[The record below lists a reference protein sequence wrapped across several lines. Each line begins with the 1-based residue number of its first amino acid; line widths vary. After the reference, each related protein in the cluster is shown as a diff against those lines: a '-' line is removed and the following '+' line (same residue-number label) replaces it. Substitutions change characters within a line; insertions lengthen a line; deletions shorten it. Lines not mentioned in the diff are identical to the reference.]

1 MSMRLRLRT
10 VWVAAGCAAAAG
22 CHDGLIHAPAPPDP
36 VNVMIAATVG
46 GGAGGNADAYARLDQ
61 LMVRFR
67 NGDALRLEELLPFDP
82 SGSETRVAIP
92 VPLRAISET
101 LTLELELRMGAQPL
115 FRGAAPVALT
125 AGRATTVQV
134 ATTPVIASV
143 RCAGERIELS
153 SYGDVAQV
161 PAVALFASGDVI
173 DEPLEWSWSATD
185 GTVVRI
191 TDGTS
196 NTAQV
201 EALTDGTAQL
211 SCSAGG
217 MSDDRAV
224 RVFAIVRA
232 VAVTPAEA
240 RIVIGSTAAFS
251 AVLRDANQNVIT
263 GRVVN
268 WSTATPAVAAIAA
281 NGVATAITPGTTIVT
296 AAAGEAS
303 GDATLTV
310 VLPDPP
316 VVSTAA
322 ATNISTTGAVLNG
335 TANPGGF
342 PAEAWF
348 EWGQDPTLTSSTAT
362 ARQSIGS
369 GSAAVARSA
378 PLGDLTPGVTYYF
391 RHAASNIGGTSRGPI
406 LSFRTHAPP
415 TAVTLGAEAA
425 EQSAVL
431 AGQVN
436 PNGFATQAW
445 FEWGEDASLAT
456 FTATAAQSVGSGS
469 ADVAQS
475 WQLAGLEPGRTYYFR
490 QAASNIGGTARGQ
503 ILSFTV
509 PRPPTAETH
518 GAEVEGPAATLH
530 GQVSPNGE
538 ATSAWFEWGQDP
550 DLGQFDAT
558 APQSI
563 SGGTTTSQQSAQL
576 DGLAPGRTYYFRQ
589 AASNIGGTAHGQIL
603 SFTVP
608 RPPTAETLG
617 ADVVEL
623 TATLYGQ
630 VSPNGEA
637 TSAWFE
643 WGQDPDLEQFDTTA
657 PQSISGGTTTSQQS
671 AQLNRLAPAT
681 YYFRQVASNSG
692 GTAYGQILSFEV
704 RHPPTAETLG
714 AEVAGLT
721 ATLYGRVSPNGELT
735 SAWFEWGQDP
745 ALGQFD
751 ATAPQAISGDTTTSQ
766 QSAQLAGLAQET
778 TYYFRQVASNAGG
791 TAYGQILSF
800 TTPRLVPVA
809 RMISAEW
816 VPDSDAQLQLTGGV
830 TPNGVEARA
839 WFEWEATGPGTF
851 DGRVF
856 GSSDPVSVGSGFT
869 EVQITASPFMGCYT
883 YDVRVAVAG
892 GDGVVYSNIFQVG
905 LYPGCTI
912 LRRPQPPDQL
922 APTLVLPRGGGDGDV
937 SAAVRAPGEVMMLRG
952 RQERPE

>member
-1 MSMRLRLRT
+1 MSMRLRLRH

-378 PLGDLTPGVTYYF
+378 PLGNLTPGVTYYF

-538 ATSAWFEWGQDP
+538 VTSAWFEWGQDP
-550 DLGQFDAT
+550 SLGQFDVT

-563 SGGTTTSQQSAQL
+563 SGDATTSQQSAQL
-576 DGLAPGRTYYFRQ
+576 DGLAP
-589 AASNIGGTAHGQIL
+589 
-603 SFTVP
+603 
-608 RPPTAETLG
+608 
-617 ADVVEL
+617 
-623 TATLYGQ
+623 
-630 VSPNGEA
+630 
-637 TSAWFE
+637 
-643 WGQDPDLEQFDTTA
+643 
-657 PQSISGGTTTSQQS
+657 
-671 AQLNRLAPAT
+671 
-681 YYFRQVASNSG
+681 
-692 GTAYGQILSFEV
+692 
-704 RHPPTAETLG
+704 
-714 AEVAGLT
+714 
-721 ATLYGRVSPNGELT
+721 
-735 SAWFEWGQDP
+735 
-745 ALGQFD
+745 
-751 ATAPQAISGDTTTSQ
+751 
-766 QSAQLAGLAQET
+766 ET

-791 TAYGQILSF
+791 TAYGQILNF
-800 TTPRLVPVA
+800 ATPRLVPVA

-830 TPNGVEARA
+830 TPNGTEVRA
-839 WFEWEATGPGTF
+839 WFEWIATGPGTF
-851 DGRVF
+851 DFQPSGA
-856 GSSDPVSVGSGFT
+856 SDSVSVGSGFT
-869 EVQITASPFMGCYT
+869 EVQITASPFMLCYR
-883 YDVRVAVAG
+883 YDVRVAAAG
-892 GDGVVYSNIFQVG
+892 ADGVVYSDVFKVD
-905 LYPGCTI
+905 LYPGCTVS
-912 LRRPQPPDQL
+912 RRPQPPDQL
-922 APTLVLPRGGGDGDV
+922 APTRVLPRGGGDGDM

-952 RQERPE
+952 RKERPE